1 MVVIVI
7 MAFVRVL
14 QLAYSLPR
22 TSSNLT
28 SCLRIRPVFEKLV
41 GQLTRIQGRRY
52 RITPDLENV
61 LDIDDRL
68 VCSFKDRRRVDRPV
82 SA

>member
-1 MVVIVI
+1 MVLIVI

-14 QLAYSLPR
+14 QLAYPLPGS
-22 TSSNLT
+22 SSNPA
-28 SCLRIRPVFEKLV
+28 SCIRIRPVFEELV
-41 GQLTRIQGRRY
+41 GQLTRIQGRRD

-68 VCSFKDRRRVDRPV
+68 VCPFENRRRVDRPV

>member
-1 MVVIVI
+1 MVLIVI

-14 QLAYSLPR
+14 QLAYPLPG
-22 TSSNLT
+22 S
-28 SCLRIRPVFEKLV
+28 IRPVFEELV
-41 GQLTRIQGRRY
+41 GQLTRIQGRRD

-68 VCSFKDRRRVDRPV
+68 VCPFENRRRVDRPV